1 MSIKYEMELKKTIIL
16 FNENKKMKEQ
26 NKELNF

>member
-1 MSIKYEMELKKTIIL
+1 MSIKYEMELKKTNIL